1 MYNFQLTLAT
11 KKRAIVDCLIMA
23 VEHGPFHFGN
33 KCTRQAM
40 VGGHGKFLAS
50 TSFFSDPSIGVHI
63 KEAVK
68 WVLLVM
74 KQCKRNR
81 LLSSM
86 AIYTIPSISNLND
99 GEIIECYSQ
108 IIYGLIN
115 YYRPADNLSKVEGL
129 VERPNTQAR
138 GQQNATIL
146 ATACRITPR
155 LSNQR
160 LRNRLRSPQ
169 VLRCR
174 ILGRWFSN
182 VAQ

>member
-1 MYNFQLTLAT
+1 
-11 KKRAIVDCLIMA
+11 
-23 VEHGPFHFGN
+23 
-33 KCTRQAM
+33 
-40 VGGHGKFLAS
+40 
-50 TSFFSDPSIGVHI
+50 
-63 KEAVK
+63 
-68 WVLLVM
+68 
-74 KQCKRNR
+74 
-81 LLSSM
+81 M

-160 LRNRLRSPQ
+160 LRIRLRSPQ
-169 VLRCR
+169 VLRC
-174 ILGRWFSN
+174 
-182 VAQ
+182 